1 MENLTPQQ
9 WAEGL
14 RGDLTLGGERVP
26 FERVLGHH
34 LAGLAA
40 LRARGLTWRSLANL
54 LRKNGVKRPDGRF
67 YSADH
72 LRVSHDR
79 LVKGA
84 ESRPEPPRP
93 SHRDAWLA
101 EKMSVVTASQST
113 HHTDGRAPVHVPPA
127 PNIQVPIPSPVRGET
142 EKDLSTDEL
151 ARIAA
156 RLSKLR

>member
-26 FERVLGHH
+26 FERALGHH
-34 LAGLAA
+34 LAGLLA

-72 LRVSHDR
+72 LRVSYDR
-79 LVKGA
+79 LVKA
-84 ESRPEPPRP
+84 PESRPEPPRP
-93 SHRDAWLA
+93 PHREAWLA
-101 EKMSVVTASQST
+101 EPMPAMTASRPV
-113 HHTDGRAPVHVPPA
+113 HHVDGRAPVHTPPA
-127 PNIQVPIPSPVRGET
+127 HHIQVPIPSPVSGET